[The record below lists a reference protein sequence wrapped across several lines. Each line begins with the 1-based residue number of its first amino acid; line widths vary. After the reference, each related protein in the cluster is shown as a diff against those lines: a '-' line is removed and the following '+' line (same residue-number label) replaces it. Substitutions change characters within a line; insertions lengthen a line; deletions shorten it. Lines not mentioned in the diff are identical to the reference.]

1 MASHA
6 LVSAPAE
13 ALSGTC
19 RVPGDKS
26 ISHRSLMLGSL
37 AVGRTEIHGLLEGED
52 VLMTAAAMGALGARA
67 ERRPDGSWLVEGR
80 GIGGLTEPADVLDL
94 GNAGTGARLLLGL
107 LASHPVNAVLTGDR
121 SLRSRPMARVA
132 APLIQ
137 MGARIVSREG
147 CRLPLAITGAREPL
161 PITYK
166 LPVASAQVKSA
177 ILLAGLNTPG
187 ETTVIEPEATRDHT
201 ELMLRHFGASV
212 RVEATDQGRRSTI
225 TGQPEIAGRPIR
237 VPADPSSAAF
247 PLVEAAVPE
256 RNSRI
261 TLRVGNIDYQTS
273 ILGTSADY
281 TRTRGWDVAAGGFLT
296 ADDVRGYAPVIV
308 LGQTVARN
316 LFPDGE
322 DPVGRY
328 VLVRNVPMQ
337 VIGVLAP
344 KGATPFGNDQD
355 DIAVVPL
362 TTGFVQLFGRQYLS
376 TVSVKVTDA
385 GQIDQTESAID
396 NLLQERH
403 RTVDFQ
409 VRNTASI
416 LATAQETQGTLTLLL
431 ASVASISLLVGGIGV
446 MNIMLVNVT
455 ERRREIGIRM
465 ATGARMRDILLQF
478 NTEALVVCGVGGL
491 IGVVFGLGLAIGAE
505 WIGFPVLL
513 SAEPALL
520 AFACAFLTG
529 LLFGFLPAR
538 KAARLDPVVALAS
551 E

>member
-37 AVGRTEIHGLLEGED
+37 AVGRTEIYGLLEGED
-52 VLMTAAAMGALGARA
+52 VLMTAAAMRALGAHA

-107 LASHPVNAVLTGDR
+107 LASHPINAVLTGDR

-187 ETTVIEPEATRDHT
+187 ETTVVEPEPTRDHT

-225 TGQPEIAGRPIR
+225 VGQPEITGRPIC

-247 PLVEAAVPE
+247 PLVATAMLPGSDVTLTDVGINPH
-256 RNSRI
+256 RI
-261 TLRVGNIDYQTS
+261 GLIETLREMGADITVSNRREEAGEPVADLRVRGSGLAGVEVPASRAPSMIDEYPVLS
-273 ILGTSADY
+273 
-281 TRTRGWDVAAGGFLT
+281 VAAALAKGKTVMRGLGELRVKESDRLGAIANGLRSCGVEVEDGPDHLVVHGGAKRPRGGATIAANLDHRIAMAFL
-296 ADDVRGYAPVIV
+296 VMGM
-308 LGQTVARN
+308 VA
-316 LFPDGE
+316 E
-322 DPVGRY
+322 QPVG
-328 VLVRNVPMQ
+328 V
-337 VIGVLAP
+337 
-344 KGATPFGNDQD
+344 D
-355 DIAVVPL
+355 DGSPIETSFP
-362 TTGFVQLFGRQYLS
+362 GFVGLMNRLGGR
-376 TVSVKVTDA
+376 
-385 GQIDQTESAID
+385 I
-396 NLLQERH
+396 
-403 RTVDFQ
+403 
-409 VRNTASI
+409 
-416 LATAQETQGTLTLLL
+416 AQPG
-431 ASVASISLLVGGIGV
+431 
-446 MNIMLVNVT
+446 
-455 ERRREIGIRM
+455 
-465 ATGARMRDILLQF
+465 
-478 NTEALVVCGVGGL
+478 
-491 IGVVFGLGLAIGAE
+491 
-505 WIGFPVLL
+505 
-513 SAEPALL
+513 
-520 AFACAFLTG
+520 
-529 LLFGFLPAR
+529 
-538 KAARLDPVVALAS
+538 
-551 E
+551 